1 MTFRHLILAATLS
14 MALTAPAF
22 AAKDAAHF
30 LLTPA
35 LMHKLKA
42 AEPDL
47 KKLEQMDDKDDD
59 GSGESPEAFI
69 KAIDKHPGAKAT
81 LAKHG
86 LSSRDY
92 AYAAHAMLHAGMYVA
107 TEKLMDKKKGDAL
120 FASYTKEQKANIAF
134 MRTMVPPVKAGK

>member
-1 MTFRHLILAATLS
+1 MIVRHLILAATLS
-14 MALTAPAF
+14 MALSAPAL
-22 AAKDAAHF
+22 AANDASHF

-35 LMHKLKA
+35 LMQKLKA

-47 KKLEQMDDKDDD
+47 KKLEQMDDKDD

-69 KAIDKHPGAKAT
+69 KAIDKHPGAKAS

-107 TEKLMDKKKGDAL
+107 MEKLMDKKKGDAL